1 MKFGNGKNSVTIPLN
16 LCGCNRRTEV
26 MFFDC

>member
-1 MKFGNGKNSVTIPLN
+1 MKFGAGSKLRYYSPN